1 MSVADTVDVVLR
13 AEIQQYADN
22 MRKAEDITQKTTRSI
37 EQKFSKLGRSIA
49 ALTGGLTIAMVMQ
62 KSVKAFSE
70 AEQGAIK
77 LDNVLSSMGRG
88 AGVLSAELKG
98 LAEQIQ
104 SEGIISDDE
113 IIRGQSMLATF
124 DTISNEALPRVTR
137 VMADFAAMTGG
148 DARQAAM
155 LLGRAS
161 AGMTES
167 LARYGIVLS
176 DDVKKSGDF
185 NRVLDEIEKKVGG
198 MNSALGSSAS
208 GSLTKFANAMDNVLE
223 SIGKVITYG
232 IAELLP
238 TDQTIGAWA
247 ETTVKYL
254 DIAADSI
261 DYLASR
267 FKIGANTIITGVK
280 QTYALLKTDF
290 DEVKKLGLEY
300 EKMLEEQVFNR
311 KSFTERRKTKEVDLE
326 LSVRTKGGTS
336 KDDFRVRNVKA
347 EKDALEQLSFAQ
359 SFQNEVFD
367 QYLKQL
373 DEATQKE
380 FDYIQALEDRADPTR
395 EMARDLKRLDDLYE
409 SGQISFQAWA
419 EEMININDKVASAI
433 KGLGNTTADTV
444 DDLTIFYEQALKNLQ
459 DATANLLEN
468 VLLGQVDDF
477 EKEFKAMLA
486 RIAANLAASKLME
499 LLMGKDGKS
508 GWAGTAGSAV
518 GNWVGSLFSG
528 AAMGD
533 NVSAGEGRVIGER
546 GREVFIPNT
555 DGVILSNEELARG
568 AGGGGGVSIQNVF
581 NISTGVSQTVRAE
594 LEQYAP
600 AIEERA
606 RQGVLAAIERGGR
619 YAKAVNRRSS

>member
-1 MSVADTVDVVLR
+1 MSLADTIDVVLR
-13 AEIQQYADN
+13 AEIQQYSDN
-22 MRKAEDITQKTTRSI
+22 MRKAEDITQKTTKSI
-37 EQKFSKLGRSIA
+37 EQKFSKLGRSLTV
-49 ALTGGLTIAMVMQ
+49 LTGGLTIAAIMQ
-62 KSVKAFSE
+62 KAVKSFSE

-161 AGMTES
+161 AGMTET

-198 MNSALGSSAS
+198 MNKALGGSAS

-238 TDQTIGAWA
+238 TDEAIGSWS
-247 ETTVKYL
+247 ETTVEYL

-267 FKIGANTIITGVK
+267 FKIGANTITTGIK
-280 QTYALLKTDF
+280 QTYALLQADF
-290 DEVKKLGLEY
+290 DKVKELGIEY
-300 EKMLEEQVFNR
+300 EKMLQEEIY
-311 KSFTERRKTKEVDLE
+311 KPSFTDRRKRKEVELE
-326 LSVRTKGGTS
+326 LSVRTKGGTG

-359 SFQNEVFD
+359 QFQNEVFD

-373 DEATQKE
+373 DDATQKE

-395 EMARDLKRLDDLYE
+395 EMARDLKRLDELYE
-409 SGQISFQAWA
+409 SGQISFEAWA
-419 EEMININDKVASAI
+419 EEMISINDKVASAI
-433 KGLGNTTADTV
+433 KSLGNTTEETV
-444 DDLTIFYEQALKNLQ
+444 DDLTLFYEQALKNLQ

-468 VLLGQVDDF
+468 VLLGQVEDF

-508 GWAGTAGSAV
+508 GWAGAAGDAV

-533 NVSAGEGRVIGER
+533 TVKAGEGRVIGER
-546 GREVFIPNT
+546 GREVFIPKT

-568 AGGGGGVSIQNVF
+568 AGGGGGVSVQNIF

-600 AIEERA
+600 IIEERS

>member
-13 AEIQQYADN
+13 AEIQQYMDN
-22 MRKAEDITQKTTRSI
+22 MKKAEDITQKTTKSI
-37 EQKFSKLGRSIA
+37 EQRFSKLGQSLTV
-49 ALTGGLTIAMVMQ
+49 LTGGLTIAAIIQ

-70 AEQGAIK
+70 AEQQAIK

-88 AGVLSAELKG
+88 AGVLSAELKT
-98 LAEQIQ
+98 LSAQIQ

-148 DARQAAM
+148 DARTAAM

-161 AGMTES
+161 AGMTET

-198 MNSALGSSAS
+198 MNKALGSSAS
-208 GSLTKFANAMDNVLE
+208 GSLTKFSNAMNNVLE
-223 SIGKVITYG
+223 SIGKVVTYG

-238 TDQTIGAWA
+238 TDEKIGAWA
-247 ETTVKYL
+247 ETTVEYL

-261 DYLASR
+261 DYLVSR
-267 FKIGANTIITGVK
+267 FKIGANTITTGVK
-280 QTYALLKTDF
+280 QTYSLLKMDF

-300 EKMLEEQVFNR
+300 EEMLQGELY
-311 KSFTERRKTKEVDLE
+311 KPSFTDRRKRKEVELE
-326 LSVRTKGGTS
+326 LSVRTKGGEA
-336 KDDFRVRNVKA
+336 KNDFRVRNLKA

-359 SFQNEVFD
+359 SFQNDVFD

-373 DEATQKE
+373 DEAEQKE
-380 FDYIQALEDRADPTR
+380 FEYVQALEDRADPTR
-395 EMARDLKRLDDLYE
+395 EMARDLKRLDELYE
-409 SGQISFQAWA
+409 DGKISFEAWA
-419 EEMININDKVASAI
+419 EEMININDKVSEAI
-433 KGLGNTTADTV
+433 KSLGNTTEETV
-444 DDLTIFYEQALKNLQ
+444 DDLTLFYEQALKNLQ

-499 LLMGKDGKS
+499 LLMGKNGKG
-508 GWAGTAGSAV
+508 GWAGAAGSAIS
-518 GNWVGSLFSG
+518 GWIGSLFSG

-546 GREVFIPNT
+546 GREIFIPKT

-568 AGGGGGVSIQNVF
+568 ASKGGGVSVTNVF

-594 LEQYAP
+594 LETYAP
-600 AIEERA
+600 IIEERS